1 MSLLS
6 RAQPGAG
13 TKPDTPLRRR
23 AQRSTGVL
31 TGLVVVAALC
41 VVSLAVGS
49 RPVPVDTTLDALLNF
64 NPGND
69 LHLLV
74 IQLRL
79 PRTILAVLVGAA
91 LGLSGALMQALTRN
105 PLAEPGILGINSG
118 AAAAVAVGIASF
130 GVSAVAGYV
139 WFGFLGAGI
148 ASVIVYV
155 LGSAHDAGTN
165 PVRLVLA
172 GAGLSVVLGALTSI
186 VLINSDPDTYDD
198 FRQWATGS
206 LQGRGF
212 DVLPV
217 VALVCLVGFVLAFSM
232 SRSLDSLALG
242 GDLSRALGIAPRR
255 TMIISALAVLLLSGA
270 ATAAAGPIAFVG
282 LAAPHMARL
291 LVGPGHQWLLPYSMV
306 TSAIVLLAADILGR
320 LVLFPGEIGAGI
332 MTALIGGP
340 VFLALVRRRKMA
352 RL

>member
-1 MSLLS
+1 M
-6 RAQPGAG
+6 
-13 TKPDTPLRRR
+13 
-23 AQRSTGVL
+23 L
-31 TGLVVVAALC
+31 TGLVVVAVLC

-49 RPVPVDTTLDALLNF
+49 RPVPVDTTLDALTNF

-91 LGLSGALMQALTRN
+91 LGLAGAMMQALTRN

-155 LGSAHDAGTN
+155 LGRAHDAGTN

-217 VALVCLVGFVLAFSM
+217 VAVVCLVGFVLAFSM

-242 GDLSRALGIAPRR
+242 GDLSRALGISPRR
-255 TMIISALAVLLLSGA
+255 TMIVSALAVLLLSGA